1 MKLKGILQHNV
12 NRAGVRLNSLTT
24 KTTYFG
30 SYILLHLSKEIIIR
44 CKYSIK
50 DNIVNKDSR
59 VKSALI
65 TSLIGNDY

>member
-30 SYILLHLSKEIIIR
+30 SYILLHLSKEIII
-44 CKYSIK
+44 
-50 DNIVNKDSR
+50 
-59 VKSALI
+59 
-65 TSLIGNDY
+65 